1 MLFGDVAASLS
12 KDGADC
18 PGIKFFVSRKCER
31 LFFST
36 SREASNLDVRSA
48 LGVECE
54 TEAGE
59 NRDEVIARQ
68 PLRFRHEQDPTPSLG
83 EEWDFGKV
91 QVPEGSLLQGG
102 GRLLLEDW

>member
-1 MLFGDVAASLS
+1 MARIVPASSSLCR
-12 KDGADC
+12 GN
-18 PGIKFFVSRKCER
+18 VSVC
-31 LFFST
+31 FSPL
-36 SREASNLDVRSA
+36 AVRRRILMCDR

-59 NRDEVIARQ
+59 NRDEVVARQ
-68 PLRFRHEQDPTPSLG
+68 PLRFSYEQDPTPSLG